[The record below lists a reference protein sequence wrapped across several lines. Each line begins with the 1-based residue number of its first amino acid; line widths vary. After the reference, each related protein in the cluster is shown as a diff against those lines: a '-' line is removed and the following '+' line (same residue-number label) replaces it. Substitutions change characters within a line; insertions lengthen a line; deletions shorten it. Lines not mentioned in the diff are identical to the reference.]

1 MISRVENGGEDVND
15 FSVTKDRRVFL
26 DGAEVKGVLGVRV
39 FIEADKD
46 PEVELRVAVGSIT
59 IDGYTDV
66 FKGVEDPVLK
76 LEIDPKILGKANYG
90 KGLRALGQSSD

>member
-1 MISRVENGGEDVND
+1 MND

-39 FIEADKD
+39 LIEAGKD

-59 IDGYTDV
+59 IDDYTDA
-66 FKGVEDPVLK
+66 FKGAEEPVPK